1 MSPFPDAANFQ
12 TVDIT
17 VQCHIKYGVWELSSI
32 LSFHLTC
39 KLVTRK
45 INPTLHL
52 FFIRC
57 VKFRVAER
65 LRSPGAPNRLS
76 LNPRLLS
83 RRTKHTGTV
92 GAFFF
97 SFPTN
102 NQLKLRGV
110 KIWIIPTVEQLCEYF
125 VSVVSVCFS
134 SSYLTACQVVNPNKF
149 DAIWQF
155 RLHRHC
161 TVSTERW
168 LATNEK
174 EQWQMFPKRSD
185 TMRYEELVVHILENL
200 EINQVGT
207 VDVGR

>member
-12 TVDIT
+12 TVDIP

-97 SFPTN
+97 LVPNQQPTE
-102 NQLKLRGV
+102 
-110 KIWIIPTVEQLCEYF
+110 I
-125 VSVVSVCFS
+125 
-134 SSYLTACQVVNPNKF
+134 
-149 DAIWQF
+149 
-155 RLHRHC
+155 
-161 TVSTERW
+161 ER
-168 LATNEK
+168 
-174 EQWQMFPKRSD
+174 R
-185 TMRYEELVVHILENL
+185 ENL
-200 EINQVGT
+200 NYSNSWT
-207 VDVGR
+207 VVRIFRFGGLCLFFFFLFDRMSSCQP

>member
-1 MSPFPDAANFQ
+1 MRNQSKIRATWYAISLETFVGAVLDISYLHWTGKKTAKIKKTKREVSPFPDAANFQ
-12 TVDIT
+12 TVDIP

-92 GAFFF
+92 GAFFSRSQPTTNWNWEAWKF
-97 SFPTN
+97 ELFQQLNSCANISFRWSLFVFLLLIWPHV
-102 NQLKLRGV
+102 KLSTL
-110 KIWIIPTVEQLCEYF
+110 IN
-125 VSVVSVCFS
+125 
-134 SSYLTACQVVNPNKF
+134 LTLFGSF
-149 DAIWQF
+149 DYTAPSRQ
-155 RLHRHC
+155 
-161 TVSTERW
+161 
-168 LATNEK
+168 K
-174 EQWQMFPKRSD
+174 D
-185 TMRYEELVVHILENL
+185 
-200 EINQVGT
+200 
-207 VDVGR
+207 D

>member
-12 TVDIT
+12 TVDIP

-45 INPTLHL
+45 RNPTLHL

-57 VKFRVAER
+57 VKFRAAER

-97 SFPTN
+97 LVPNQQPTEIERREN
-102 NQLKLRGV
+102 LNYSNS
-110 KIWIIPTVEQLCEYF
+110 WTVVRYF

-155 RLHRHC
+155 RLHC
-161 TVSTERW
+161 TVLTERW